1 MRAVV
6 SYKELPQVLASR
18 AASSAA
24 RSAKRRAALA
34 LLSPTGKVAGP
45 SELAD

>member
-1 MRAVV
+1 MDQLFDALDTDGVGLV

-24 RSAKRRAALA
+24 RSAPRSKRRE
-34 LLSPTGKVAGP
+34 TT
-45 SELAD
+45 